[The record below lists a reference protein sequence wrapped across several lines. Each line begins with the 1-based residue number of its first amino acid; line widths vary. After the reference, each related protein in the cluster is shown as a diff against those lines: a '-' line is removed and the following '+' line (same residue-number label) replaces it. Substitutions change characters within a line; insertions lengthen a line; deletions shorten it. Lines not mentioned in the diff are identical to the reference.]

1 VSHLEHPDGSD
12 QERRR
17 ERAPEQVDA
26 RVALG
31 HIAQHPRHDPPAVE
45 RRRFARMVAPVPAPP
60 ATYANASADIAL
72 RARSS
77 SMVASVGTRG
87 RRPLTPAA

>member
-17 ERAPEQVDA
+17 ERAPEQLDA

-31 HIAQHPRHDPPAVE
+31 NIAQIRGTIRQRSNAA
-45 RRRFARMVAPVPAPP
+45 RFARMVAPVPAPP

>member
-1 VSHLEHPDGSD
+1 MGAIRNGDGSV
-12 QERRR
+12 RPNRSTPVSR
-17 ERAPEQVDA
+17 SATSRSI
-26 RVALG
+26 RG
-31 HIAQHPRHDPPAVE
+31 TIRPRSNAA
-45 RRRFARMVAPVPAPP
+45 RFARMVAPVPAPP